1 MGYVHEDEDVR
12 NAARVAEARIQQWAV
27 DLIFRDDLY
36 EAVSGFAATEE
47 AAGLTGERGR
57 LLEFTLR
64 DLRRAGHELD
74 PDIRAE
80 VRELTSRLVELV
92 PTEDHDLRVDLLV
105 TDEGVIPENQSGE
118 TSPR

>member
-1 MGYVHEDEDVR
+1 DVCSS
-12 NAARVAEARIQQWAV
+12 
-27 DLIFRDDLY
+27 DL
-36 EAVSGFAATEE
+36 FAATEE

-80 VRELTSRLVELV
+80 VRELTSRLVELGV
-92 PTEDHDLRVDLLV
+92 QFEQNIAEHKDALIVTREDLDGLPEPYIEGLAPGDEQGTYQVTMADPGVLRFP
-105 TDEGVIPENQSGE
+105 GA
-118 TSPR
+118 PRRR